1 MNECAEQRWIPVTER
16 LPKEWDSV
24 LITFSGKY
32 GNLTVVHAVGTG
44 SLDGIN
50 GWYFDEIDGYTERLK
65 VEAWMP
71 LPEPYKAE
79 SED

>member
-1 MNECAEQRWIPVTER
+1 MNECAEQRWIPVTES

-32 GNLTVVHAVGTG
+32 GNLTAVHAVGTG

-50 GWYFDEIDGYTERLK
+50 GWYLMK
-65 VEAWMP
+65 
-71 LPEPYKAE
+71 
-79 SED
+79 